1 MSWATMLEVDYFNK
15 RTNDRH
21 DYKTEFFGDAQ
32 WKQAA
37 STVDR
42 IIKENGPENIHSI
55 YLGKYCHW
63 LLDNGSFLVP
73 DECKCAECR
82 PDLIKPLNSQPVT
95 HRRISRS
102 EAMRVLLIEK
112 KNDPDFIK
120 FVSA

>member
-1 MSWATMLEVDYFNK
+1 MSWGTMLEVKYFNK
-15 RTNDRH
+15 RINDVH

-37 STVDR
+37 NTVDK
-42 IIKENGPENIHSI
+42 IIKENGPESIHSI

-63 LLDNGSFLVP
+63 HMDDGTIIVP

-82 PDLIKPLNSQPVT
+82 PDLVEAIKKQPV
-95 HRRISRS
+95 RREISW
-102 EAMRVLLIEK
+102 EETLNVLLIEK
-112 KNDPDFIK
+112 KNNPDFIK